1 MNAPIYAQPWVII
14 GITIVAF
21 VLIILVVCK
30 AISSCTDR
38 TPQNL
43 SVYEKKWN
51 RIEKLATRSDT
62 RALAVIYACSL
73 LDHALTSKGYSGETT
88 SERISSAA
96 NVFLHNNQVWKIQR
110 LRNRLAHQIEM
121 EPLSQYDTK
130 EALGVV
136 RQALFDLTVLL

>member
-1 MNAPIYAQPWVII
+1 MTAPPYEQPWIII
-14 GITIVAF
+14 GIAIVAF

-43 SVYEKKWN
+43 SVYEEKWN
-51 RIEKLATRSDT
+51 RIEKLSTRSDT

-73 LDHALTSKGYSGETT
+73 LDHALKNKGYPGETT
-88 SERISSAA
+88 TERISSAA
-96 NVFLHNNQVWKIQR
+96 NVFIHNNQVWKIQR

-121 EPLSQYDTK
+121 EPLSQHDTK

-136 RQALFDLTVLL
+136 RQALFDLTAFL